1 MGRYL
6 VTVNT
11 LLKQNNKNE
20 TRGSGRGSRERGERH
35 TGERALHVPLST
47 VLRESI
53 KIPGLCR
60 RMSVAVVGL
69 VCSDQLS

>member
-1 MGRYL
+1 MVRADGAGTKTPIQKSRL
-6 VTVNT
+6 LFCT
-11 LLKQNNKNE
+11 L
-20 TRGSGRGSRERGERH
+20 
-35 TGERALHVPLST
+35 
-47 VLRESI
+47 LRESI

>member
-1 MGRYL
+1 MRPVALRGWCGSWYFLYVARPYNGSVRTG
-6 VTVNT
+6 VT
-11 LLKQNNKNE
+11 L
-20 TRGSGRGSRERGERH
+20 
-35 TGERALHVPLST
+35 
-47 VLRESI
+47 LRESI